1 MFVNDVELHCRQDR
15 FDTEGIQVM
24 ATAQVAD
31 DGRLAGSDPSVIWCG
46 HRMKAGR
53 ALGR

>member
-1 MFVNDVELHCRQDR
+1 VFVNDVELHCRHCR
-15 FDTEGIQVM
+15 FDIEGIQVM
-24 ATAQVAD
+24 APAQVAD
-31 DGRLAGSDPSVIWCG
+31 DGRLAGNDPSVIWYG